1 MSRRRFLILVCA
13 AVSVN
18 SFFWLA
24 QGGFALP
31 RGLVDRF
38 FGPDMIRS
46 EVIVA
51 GRLGGVNDFRLDRG
65 VITTI
70 VPRVLTLRER
80 DGTVVSIPVVRRAKI
95 VGSPSVTDV
104 SQLRPGMRILV
115 VRQANAPAHLIRVEG
130 G

>member
-13 AVSVN
+13 VVSVN

-24 QGGFALP
+24 QGSFALP

-70 VPRVLTLRER
+70 VPRMLTLRER

>member
-1 MSRRRFLILVCA
+1 MSRRRFLIMVV
-13 AVSVN
+13 AVVAVN

-51 GRLGGVNDFRLDRG
+51 GPLGGVNDFRLDRG
-65 VITTI
+65 VITAI
-70 VPRVLTLRER
+70 VPRELTLRER
-80 DGTVVSIPVVRRAKI
+80 DGTVVSIPVVRRARI

-104 SQLRPGMRILV
+104 RQLRAGMRVLV
-115 VRQANAPAHLIRVEG
+115 VRRANAPAHLIQVEG

>member
-13 AVSVN
+13 VVAVN

-38 FGPDMIRS
+38 FGPNMIRS

-51 GRLGGVNDFRLDRG
+51 GPLGGVNDFRLDRG
-65 VITTI
+65 VITSI
-70 VPRVLTLRER
+70 LPRVLTLRER
-80 DGTVVSIPVVRRAKI
+80 DGTVVSIPIVRRARI
-95 VGSPSVTDV
+95 VGSPSVTEAR
-104 SQLRPGMRILV
+104 QLRPGMRVLV
-115 VRQANAPAHLIRVEG
+115 VRRANAPAHLIQVEG
-130 G
+130 